1 MATWE
6 PRVPQQGAPFPRR
19 LGRQKAGRPTR
30 LSPCKPATMARWTCT
45 PRASVHTSSISPHRE
60 PIVCSQAQS
69 ERAQPAWLES
79 TTPGGYESKGWRLWR
94 QSKRCTLWLWRQS
107 KRCTLAP
114 LAPEQTLHIHPSS
127 SSSSCTCTHLLQHS
141 GPLVSFLV
149 EELLK
154 NGVPR
159 LGLQELYRRPLLQQ
173 RLPPARVRQF
183 RVSVRCRAVRVQGG
197 GRAGRKSERVLRSCG
212 S

>member
-1 MATWE
+1 VATWE

-79 TTPGGYESKGWRLWR
+79 TTPGGYESKGH
-94 QSKRCTLWLWRQS
+94 
-107 KRCTLAP
+107 P
-114 LAPEQTLHIHPSS
+114 APEQTLHIHPSS
-127 SSSSCTCTHLLQHS
+127 SFPGLASRSSIAAHCCNSVCHQPEC
-141 GPLVSFLV
+141 VSAV
-149 EELLK
+149 CQC
-154 NGVPR
+154 GAGR
-159 LGLQELYRRPLLQQ
+159 W
-173 RLPPARVRQF
+173 A
-183 RVSVRCRAVRVQGG
+183 CRAVGVQGA
-197 GRAGRKSERVLRSCG
+197 RARASCG
-212 S
+212 LAHLEDSRPGS

>member
-1 MATWE
+1 VATWE

-79 TTPGGYESKGWRLWR
+79 TTPGGYESKGH
-94 QSKRCTLWLWRQS
+94 
-107 KRCTLAP
+107 P
-114 LAPEQTLHIHPSS
+114 APEQTLHIHPSS

-173 RLPPARVRQF
+173 RLPPARVRQC
-183 RVSVRCRAVRVQGG
+183 RVSVRCRAVGVQGG
-197 GRAGRKSERVLRSCG
+197 GRAGRKSERVLRSCA